1 MKKTFDNRRQAKL
14 ARAGAGWQ
22 GTHRVVKVRTL
33 GVDEYIDTVF
43 MLVEDKHR
51 QMRGQKTGHLTL
63 QSYAGNKTPKGWE
76 Q

>member
-22 GTHRVVKVRTL
+22 GTHRVVKTRV
-33 GVDEYIDTVF
+33 GSPEDFDTVF

-51 QMRGQKTGHLTL
+51 QMRGRKTGHLTL